1 MNLSDAI
8 IRRQNLEAELNQ
20 YLQDPTNNR
29 SLITATR
36 GRLLRALYDEY
47 SLEPSST
54 RRDAIKA
61 QIDIVTNEHKQ
72 QINNRL
78 AETKRANNSM
88 FSQIPQELGLKFQKL
103 STNIRNIRSSK
114 TVGEA
119 VRNSLMAAGNVAS
132 MGISIAKAPIIAAL
146 NLGSAVAPSVGRI
159 IVQPLQ
165 IPAFM
170 FSKLLNPDGYYNGQQ
185 ITRMGELIGRE
196 VANILNATRNGIRR
210 I

>member
-114 TVGEA
+114 TAGEA

-146 NLGSAVAPSVGRI
+146 NLGSAVAPAVGRI